1 MIKKKA
7 PIKIIRREK
16 VEYISRDKYEK
27 VDPLSLTRLH
37 RPFEGQRYISVKDS
51 SYSEG
56 RKRLKTRTY
65 EKFLEDQTTRS
76 EQRVINIYKKLKKE
90 LKRNPSHEEIRKESE
105 GTGTKEGGAIS
116 WEVIYKYTEKHNL
129 PLTKLRGGLAEEI
142 KTVYSALKKKLH
154 RKPYV
159 SEVMEKVTLDK
170 GEGPN
175 AKNNK
180 RTNIKKVLE
189 KAGLKLTSGKPK

>member
-1 MIKKKA
+1 MNKKA

-27 VDPLSLTRLH
+27 VDPHSLSRLH
-37 RPFEGQRYISVKDS
+37 RPFEGQRYISVKDT

-56 RKRLKTRTY
+56 RKRLKTKTY
-65 EKFLEDQTTRS
+65 EKFLENQTTRS

-90 LKRNPSHEEIRKESE
+90 LKRNPSHEEIRKGSE
-105 GTGTKEGGAIS
+105 GLGTKEGGTIS

-142 KTVYSALKKKLH
+142 KTVYSKLKKKLH
-154 RKPYV
+154 RNPYI
-159 SEVMEKVTLDK
+159 SEVMEKVSLDK

-180 RTNIKKVLE
+180 RTNIKKVLA
-189 KAGLKLTSGKPK
+189 KAGLKLTSGRPK

>member
-1 MIKKKA
+1 M
-7 PIKIIRREK
+7 
-16 VEYISRDKYEK
+16 
-27 VDPLSLTRLH
+27 
-37 RPFEGQRYISVKDS
+37 
-51 SYSEG
+51 
-56 RKRLKTRTY
+56 KTRAY
-65 EKFLEDQTTRS
+65 EKFLDDETTRS
-76 EQRVINIYKKLKKE
+76 EQRVIDIYKKLERE

-116 WEVIYKYTEKHNL
+116 WGVIYRYTEKHNL
-129 PLTKLRGGLAEEI
+129 PLTKLRGDLAEEI
-142 KTVYSALKKKLH
+142 KTVYSKLKKKLH
-154 RKPYV
+154 RNPYV